1 MTEIKKNSSY
11 PWFILPFFA
20 LVYMTDAVYQNY
32 YSNFLVGR
40 GIEQSAIGTIMAI
53 SPIAAL
59 LAQPIW
65 GAAGDRMK
73 WKNTLLTWLTGISAL
88 VLVAAGFVNAVW
100 SAMAVVCA
108 YAFFHDSISPLL
120 TAMALETL
128 EKGRFRFGPVR
139 MSGTVAYAVTAP
151 VIGFVMANHYGL
163 APFFAALF
171 LGMGLIASFFLPKVE
186 GHQHGKREKVSMMRL
201 LKNKPLMLMTLF
213 CIAQNIGCAHF
224 NTYFSLYMEGMGASS
239 GLIGVAYFLS
249 AVAEIPFLLMGD
261 RIFRK
266 IGVGGLLILSTV
278 AASLRML
285 FTGMSQSAGL
295 AAVAQLLHGWDTI
308 VMMFAMAKYINLTVP
323 DDLKA
328 SGQMLFNVI
337 ALGVAR
343 AVGSWISG
351 QLVGLTDLRMP
362 FYFSAAICL
371 ISVVIFGAI
380 ILKNRDLRSAG
391 REE

>member
-1 MTEIKKNSSY
+1 MTEQKKNSSY
-11 PWFILPFFA
+11 PWTILPFFA
-20 LVYMTDAVYQNY
+20 LTFMTDAVYLNY

-40 GIEQSAIGTIMAI
+40 GIEQSAIGTIMAV

-73 WKNTLLTWLTGISAL
+73 WKNTLLIWLTGISAL
-88 VLVAAGFVNAVW
+88 VLFAAGFVNAVW

-120 TAMALETL
+120 TAVALETL

-151 VIGFVMANHYGL
+151 VIGFVMANNYEL
-163 APFFAALF
+163 APFFSALF
-171 LGMGLIASFFLPKVE
+171 MGLGLISSLFLPKVE

-201 LKNKPLMLMTLF
+201 LKNKPLMLMMLF

-239 GLIGVAYFLS
+239 GLIGTAYFLS
-249 AVAEIPFLLMGD
+249 AVAEVPFLLMGD
-261 RIFRK
+261 RIFKK
-266 IGVGGLLILSTV
+266 IGVGWLLILSTV
-278 AASLRML
+278 AAALRL
-285 FTGMSQSAGL
+285 LLTGMSQSAGL
-295 AAVAQLLHGWDTI
+295 AAAVQLLHGWDTI

-337 ALGVAR
+337 ALGVAK
-343 AVGSWISG
+343 AIGSWISG
-351 QLVGLTDLRMP
+351 RLVGMTDLRAP
-362 FYFSAAICL
+362 FYLSAAFCL
-371 ISVVIFGAI
+371 IAAVVFGVL
-380 ILKNRDLRSAG
+380 ILKNRDLRCAG
-391 REE
+391 RED

>member
-1 MTEIKKNSSY
+1 
-11 PWFILPFFA
+11 
-20 LVYMTDAVYQNY
+20 
-32 YSNFLVGR
+32 
-40 GIEQSAIGTIMAI
+40 MAI

-59 LAQPIW
+59 LAQPF
-65 GAAGDRMK
+65 GGRQETAMK

-151 VIGFVMANHYGL
+151 VIGFVMANNYGL
-163 APFFAALF
+163 APFFGALF
-171 LGMGLIASFFLPKVE
+171 LGMGLIAAFFLPKVE

-249 AVAEIPFLLMGD
+249 AVAEIPFLLMGRPHLQKD
-261 RIFRK
+261 RR
-266 IGVGGLLILSTV
+266 GRTVDSLHRGCV
-278 AASLRML
+278 AAHAVHRHEPERQVLR
-285 FTGMSQSAGL
+285 
-295 AAVAQLLHGWDTI
+295 
-308 VMMFAMAKYINLTVP
+308 
-323 DDLKA
+323 
-328 SGQMLFNVI
+328 
-337 ALGVAR
+337 R
-343 AVGSWISG
+343 
-351 QLVGLTDLRMP
+351 
-362 FYFSAAICL
+362 
-371 ISVVIFGAI
+371 
-380 ILKNRDLRSAG
+380 LRSCCTAG
-391 REE
+391 IPS